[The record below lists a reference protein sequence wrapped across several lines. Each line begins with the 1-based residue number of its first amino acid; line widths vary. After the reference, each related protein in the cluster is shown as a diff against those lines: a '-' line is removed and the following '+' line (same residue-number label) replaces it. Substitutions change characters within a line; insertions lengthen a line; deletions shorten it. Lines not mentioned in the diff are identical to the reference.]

1 MTGRSVRESMA
12 ESSLLVKGG
21 IRAGAS
27 HDRPGVSITT
37 GSAHRLRGGAGM
49 SRAERALAWL
59 LRFEAVVLLC
69 ALPAAFLPTD
79 WMDAI
84 GRRLGLGE
92 LPRAPLV
99 EYLTRSL
106 SLLYA
111 GWGPVLLVLAS
122 DLRRYLPLVWLYSWM
137 ALAFGPT
144 VLVLDLVAGMPP
156 GWIVSEAVMVNA
168 LGVAGILL
176 LWRVDRERRAG

>member
-1 MTGRSVRESMA
+1 
-12 ESSLLVKGG
+12 
-21 IRAGAS
+21 
-27 HDRPGVSITT
+27 
-37 GSAHRLRGGAGM
+37 M
-49 SRAERALAWL
+49 SRAERSLVWL
-59 LRFEAVVLLC
+59 LRAEAFVLLW

-84 GRRLGLGE
+84 GQRLGLDP

-122 DLRRYLPLVWLYSWM
+122 DLRRYLPLVWVYSWM
-137 ALAFGPT
+137 ALAFGPALLVID
-144 VLVLDLVAGMPP
+144 VLSGMPL
-156 GWIVSEAVMVNA
+156 GWVVGEAVTVNA
-168 LGVAGILL
+168 LGVVGILL
-176 LWRVDRERRAG
+176 LWKFQREQWETTFREKPHVA